1 MLNWKIKDFIDTE
14 AHKIHIDRSFQRKAC
29 WSDDTCRSYIVSANK
44 KRTPYPIVVAS
55 VATGLK
61 YSIEIG
67 DKLSEER
74 YMLCKGLRKDHVSLD
89 GQNRVEAFRKL
100 FADDLTL
107 SGTFIDADG
116 AEVGVDNKYY
126 SSLPVRLQDALR
138 DIEIGMAI
146 MNSCVYSDLNEIFV
160 MINSGDA
167 LNRQEKRNAINT
179 PISEFFRKMAERK
192 NSKEMWPQISGF
204 KPPAIE
210 RSQDAEWTA
219 IAYMATLQGGKFG
232 ADPNSLDSFYEKGKN
247 KLAKQ
252 VPEYSAKNQ
261 TRFSNIF
268 SLLSNMVSSYKSRN
282 SYNIPQKH
290 FWALLFTSELLN
302 DHGIVV
308 NNYQKVAELVVELDE
323 KLSKQSYKQFT
334 RDIDKADLNNI
345 DPPAKSK
352 YYFHWQSEVKKYLPR
367 SLRKENLFK
376 AILSSDLIQEKLAS

>member
-1 MLNWKIKDFIDTE
+1 MLKWKIKDFIDTE
-14 AHKIHIDRSFQRKAC
+14 AHKIHVDRSFQRKAC

-55 VATGLK
+55 VSTGLDH
-61 YSIEIG
+61 SIEIG

-74 YMLCKGLRKDHVSLD
+74 YMLCKGLRKDYVSLD

-100 FADDLTL
+100 FADELTL
-107 SGTFIDADG
+107 TGTFIDADG
-116 AEVGVDNKYY
+116 AEVGVENKYY

-138 DIEIGMAI
+138 DIEISMAI
-146 MNSCVYSDLNEIFV
+146 MNGCVYSDLNEIFV

-219 IAYMATLQGGKFG
+219 IAYIATLEGGKYD
-232 ADPNSLDSFYEKGKN
+232 ASPNSLDAFYEKGKN
-247 KLAKQ
+247 KLPKQ

-268 SLLSNMVSSYKSRN
+268 SLLSNMTSSYRSKN
-282 SYNIPQKH
+282 NIAQKH
-290 FWALLFTSELLN
+290 FWAFLFASELLIDN
-302 DHGIVV
+302 DITI
-308 NNYQKVAELVVELDE
+308 NDFEAFSELVVELDE
-323 KLSKQSYKQFT
+323 KLSKESHKQFT
-334 RDIDKADLNNI
+334 KDLDKSDLNNTE
-345 DPPAKSK
+345 PPPKSK

-367 SLRKENLFK
+367 SLRKKKLFK
-376 AILSSDLIQEKLAS
+376 EILNSDFILEKIAA